1 MNYTEKRRTEV
12 KKILRRFLTRNLQRG
27 SGIPDVI
34 NTLTELVQKFE
45 SETLYTQEE
54 SQKIQVKLLEV
65 QYHQITVEDFNQL
78 LKGMEV

>member
-27 SGIPDVI
+27 SGIPNVI

-45 SETLYTQEE
+45 SETLYTKEE
-54 SQKIQVKLLEV
+54 SQKIQGLLLEV
-65 QYHQITVEDFNQL
+65 QYGELQVVDFDKQL
-78 LKGMEV
+78 EEMEG